1 MLRIISANVN
11 GIRSAAK
18 KNFFS
23 WLSKQNADII
33 CLQETRAETHVL
45 TDPVFSPEGYYTY
58 FCSAEKKGYS
68 GVAIYTRI
76 EISATL
82 MLKSSSAFRRGE

>member
-23 WLSKQNADII
+23 WLSKQSADII
-33 CLQETRAETHVL
+33 CLQETRAETHLL
-45 TDPVFSPEGYYTY
+45 TDRVF
-58 FCSAEKKGYS
+58 
-68 GVAIYTRI
+68 
-76 EISATL
+76 
-82 MLKSSSAFRRGE
+82 